1 MLSQLGDTE
10 YSVSEEVE
18 IFDHLKVVSDIFV
31 FIFFGLGQKKQKY
44 LNTILS
50 IIPPNY
56 YHLFRPQNV
65 ILIFYLPSKIII
77 SCFATVFKALEK
89 LTLINCYIKLFLP
102 INEQINIHAL
112 L

>member
-77 SCFATVFKALEK
+77 SCSPQ
-89 LTLINCYIKLFLP
+89 FLR
-102 INEQINIHAL
+102 L
-112 L
+112 LRNLH